1 MEHWVFIWNQRN
13 LWLKSNH
20 SVSNLKKELW
30 STKQRNTLLMRFADF
45 FPLTHLLKNNTN
57 NNSVK
62 WLNVRRKN
70 DTVKEKV
77 HQATCRWSVNY
88 LASCTSLKRTLN
100 GTMYRYLVSEYNL
113 FQESS
118 KNSWRLLSV
127 IILYYFLTAEMSQN
141 GFLFEVVLLH
151 SLIQLECCMLEQQCY
166 CRWMILFKRKIN

>member
-62 WLNVRRKN
+62 WLNSDVEWQSQRKSASS
-70 DTVKEKV
+70 
-77 HQATCRWSVNY
+77 HLYSRWSVNY

-113 FQESS
+113 FHKSS

-141 GFLFEVVLLH
+141 GFLFKVVLLH
-151 SLIQLECCMLEQQCY
+151 SLI
-166 CRWMILFKRKIN
+166 